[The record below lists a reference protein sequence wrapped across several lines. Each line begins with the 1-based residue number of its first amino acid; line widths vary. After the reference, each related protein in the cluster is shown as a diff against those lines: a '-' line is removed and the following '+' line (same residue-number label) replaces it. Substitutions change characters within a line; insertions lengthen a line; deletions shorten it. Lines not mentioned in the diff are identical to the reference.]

1 MHGALCSV
9 DRPTSSPAVRA
20 GAGEIVRQT
29 KLLIWTGAIMA
40 TFTDLVL
47 HRFNALT
54 SEKLKGLHELRFRL
68 ADEQQVF
75 NNWNNRRPSEPI
87 TFTDWEVERLNSR
100 PESFPDYLTLLTA
113 LERLN
118 FKARHWTRLCT
129 MKAVRND
136 TRTKRCRPRNG
147 RNV

>member
-1 MHGALCSV
+1 
-9 DRPTSSPAVRA
+9 
-20 GAGEIVRQT
+20 
-29 KLLIWTGAIMA
+29 MA

-87 TFTDWEVERLNSR
+87 TFTDWEVELLNSR

-118 FKARHWTRLCT
+118 FKARHWTRCSSPQRRRV
-129 MKAVRND
+129 APRIEAHPPSP
-136 TRTKRCRPRNG
+136 RTDR
-147 RNV
+147 